1 MQVSIQMYDVENP
14 VRAATAVANPDGS
27 VYRDHRLE
35 LIEWDIV
42 KESAYFLTYVM
53 NATDI
58 LQGTK
63 YPTASLILP
72 ILGKV
77 AYYAKA
83 DTPLKFEKTPV
94 KITNEAVVH
103 ARDLFEKA
111 LSRRYFNCLADSK
124 LEDWA
129 VATVLDPRYKHLSFH
144 SVNRW
149 MRGKSSF
156 CSCQL

>member
-1 MQVSIQMYDVENP
+1 M
-14 VRAATAVANPDGS
+14 
-27 VYRDHRLE
+27 
-35 LIEWDIV
+35 
-42 KESAYFLTYVM
+42 KESAYFLTY
-53 NATDI
+53 ATNI

-111 LSRRYFNCLADSK
+111 LSRK
-124 LEDWA
+124 
-129 VATVLDPRYKHLSFH
+129 
-144 SVNRW
+144 
-149 MRGKSSF
+149 
-156 CSCQL
+156 